1 MLPARGLP
9 KYMLSLADLQQ
20 PAQQQPL
27 SAQTAAGGFA
37 GARRQEG
44 DHALHPPCVSS
55 CDAVMRLML
64 FLRLFFHGSNHGGCY
79 GDVIG
84 E

>member
-27 SAQTAAGGFA
+27 HAQTAAGGFA
-37 GARRQEG
+37 GATDRRMTM
-44 DHALHPPCVSS
+44 PCIPLV
-55 CDAVMRLML
+55 CPAVML
-64 FLRLFFHGSNHGGCY
+64 
-79 GDVIG
+79 
-84 E
+84 